1 MSLEKKIEEKLSES
15 LKNKDKNTFP
25 TLRLMIS
32 AIIDAKIAKKVRDI
46 NLADQEVV
54 AILKKMVKQRNDSCD
69 AYRKAGRE
77 ELLKTEQ
84 NEISI
89 ISNFLPKQ
97 LDENETK
104 KICEK
109 TIKDLNASSMKEM
122 GKIMG
127 KLKTSHGDQ
136 LDFSKVSSIL
146 KSILNK

>member
-32 AIIDAKIAKKVRDI
+32 AIKDAKIAKKVRDI
-46 NLADQEVV
+46 NLSDQEVV

>member
-1 MSLEKKIEEKLSES
+1 MSLENKIEEKLSES

-32 AIIDAKIAKKVRDI
+32 AIKDAKIAKKVRDI

>member
-1 MSLEKKIEEKLSES
+1 MKKKIEEKLSES

-32 AIIDAKIAKKVRDI
+32 AIKDAKIAKKVRDI
-46 NLADQEVV
+46 NLSDQEVV
-54 AILKKMVKQRNDSCD
+54 AILKKMVKQRKRLMRCIS
-69 AYRKAGRE
+69 KAGRE